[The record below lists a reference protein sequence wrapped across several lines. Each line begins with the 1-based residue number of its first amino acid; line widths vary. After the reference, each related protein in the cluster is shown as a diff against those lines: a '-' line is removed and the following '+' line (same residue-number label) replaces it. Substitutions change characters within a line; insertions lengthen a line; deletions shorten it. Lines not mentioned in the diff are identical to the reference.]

1 MLDFCAWYGLYGAD
15 NMNTIYVNVSDDET
29 GIYGDELPPDMSVLN
44 MEEIEDPY
52 KLYYMVEW

>member
-1 MLDFCAWYGLYGAD
+1 ME
-15 NMNTIYVNVSDDET
+15 TTYVNVSDDIT
-29 GIYGDELPPDMSVLN
+29 GIYGDELPPDMGVQN